1 MHFSIQLSNK
11 ENGRAS
17 VSSTQ
22 AEIGSLGDGNAGH
35 TSGEDDLMD
44 QDEHLANLVSRQLKR
59 FKPLTTK

>member
-1 MHFSIQLSNK
+1 MHFSIQLSKK

-22 AEIGSLGDGNAGH
+22 DEIGSLGDGNAGP

-44 QDEHLANLVSRQLKR
+44 QDEHLANLVSRLLKR